1 MKVLH
6 LPYFE
11 SNDYQNRLLESV
23 EKQGIPLL
31 IGESME
37 YFPFVRNYRRERFDV
52 LHLHWTH
59 PFFVV
64 PSYSESRLEGAVQF
78 LRSAL
83 RAVAFL
89 LDVLVL
95 KLLGVGLVWTVHNK
109 HNHERHHVRLDHAV
123 SRVLSTLVDRITVS
137 CPSAKETV
145 VELFRADPETV
156 LIIEEG
162 NYIGSY
168 PDEMSTAEARER
180 LGIDPETFLFVFFGQ
195 IRPYKDVPGLLDAFD
210 ELDFS
215 AKLLVAGRPSDDE
228 LRERLVERLA
238 TMPDAAGVLE
248 FVPDGE
254 IQTYVNAAD
263 VLVLPYREIM
273 TSGSVMLGLSFGKP
287 LVAPRLGCIP
297 ALVGEQG
304 AFLYSPTDSD
314 GLRDAMTAAYE
325 AREGLDA
332 MEEHSYERAAEFP
345 WGPIGERT
353 AALYRQVTLG

>member
-1 MKVLH
+1 MKVFY

-23 EKQGIPLL
+23 KGHGITPM

-37 YFPFVRNYRRERFDV
+37 YFPFIRNYRHEKFDV

-59 PFFVV
+59 PFFIV

-123 SRVLSTLVDRITVS
+123 SRVLSTLVDRITVT

-145 VELFRADPETV
+145 VELFHADPTAV
-156 LIIEEG
+156 LVIEEG

-168 PDEMSTAEARER
+168 PDEISSEEARDR
-180 LGIDPETFLFVFFGQ
+180 LGIDPETVLFVFFGQ

-210 ELDFS
+210 DLDFS
-215 AKLLVAGRPSDDE
+215 AKLLVVGRPSDDE
-228 LRERLVERLA
+228 LRDRLVERLA

-248 FVPDGE
+248 FVPDEE

-263 VLVLPYREIM
+263 VLVLPYHDIM

-287 LVAPRLGCIP
+287 VIAPRMGCIP
-297 ALVGEQG
+297 ALVDDEG
-304 AFLYSPTDSD
+304 AFLYPSEDSN
-314 GLRDAMTAAYE
+314 GLRDAMAAAYE
-325 AREGLDA
+325 ARENLETMG
-332 MEEHSYERAAEFP
+332 EHSYERAAEYP
-345 WGPIGERT
+345 WEPIGERT
-353 AALYRQVTLG
+353 AALYREVVSE